1 MSKEICLNIWIVI
14 SQETGIVKSLGG
26 RMYYL
31 DGTDEQKTAVL
42 KFLANSD
49 FAMAFKMPIPDN
61 YVVHHGDEVITG
73 AVTPAE
79 LDEMSSPLYEELYS
93 FLDGQKEHQLG
104 LDGFDYFLSERIPEN
119 PLYVVTPLLEGKF
132 DELSLVR

>member
-14 SQETGIVKSLGG
+14 NQETGIVKSLGG

-79 LDEMSSPLYEELYS
+79 LDDMSSSIYEDLYKYLEK
-93 FLDGQKEHQLG
+93 QKDHQLG
-104 LDGFDYFLSERIPEN
+104 LDGFDCFFSIRIPEN
-119 PLYVVTPLLEGKF
+119 PLYVVTPLLEDDFG
-132 DELSLVR
+132 ELTVM